1 MGATNGKGSGK
12 GRPGG
17 WEPLGARVG
26 KLEAKMAALEAK
38 RAKEEAEQEKADM
51 LAAAAARA
59 KAEASMLLAKAG
71 DDQSLSHMPTCRTR
85 SRSNPRSKMMADI
98 SSDDEC
104 SSSKGKVVAAS
115 DLNGL
120 FQSVGMTRR
129 VPKGVWTTD
138 KLTEAIVNHAEFER
152 KQWVTQSKQ
161 LVEGPA
167 PRDNVQLV
175 KAVLKAYGA

>member
-17 WEPLGARVG
+17 WEPLGARVE

-71 DDQSLSHMPTCRTR
+71 DGQSLGHMPTRRTR
-85 SRSNPRSKMMADI
+85 SRSNPHSKMMA
-98 SSDDEC
+98 E
-104 SSSKGKVVAAS
+104 
-115 DLNGL
+115 
-120 FQSVGMTRR
+120 T
-129 VPKGVWTTD
+129 
-138 KLTEAIVNHAEFER
+138 
-152 KQWVTQSKQ
+152 
-161 LVEGPA
+161 
-167 PRDNVQLV
+167 
-175 KAVLKAYGA
+175 